1 MFHFKSIHLAQET
14 IKFRIHLIL
23 MKFSKT
29 FPMYLYKECLFVVV
43 CCGYF
48 AVIQS
53 IYIGEVML
61 QPCNVMNQ
69 HIFVGNQ
76 SATLSPS
83 E

>member
-14 IKFRIHLIL
+14 IKFRIHLLL

-29 FPMYLYKECLFVVV
+29 FPMYFYKECQI
-43 CCGYF
+43 CCGCF

-76 SATLSPS
+76 SATLSLS

>member
-1 MFHFKSIHLAQET
+1 MFHFKSTHLAQET

-23 MKFSKT
+23 MKFFQNISNV
-29 FPMYLYKECLFVVV
+29 FVQRVSNLLWV
-43 CCGYF
+43 FCSY
-48 AVIQS
+48 IQS

-76 SATLSPS
+76 SATLSLS

>member
-14 IKFRIHLIL
+14 I
-23 MKFSKT
+23 T
-29 FPMYLYKECLFVVV
+29 FPMYLYKECQI
-43 CCGYF
+43 CCGCF
-48 AVIQS
+48 VVIQS

-76 SATLSPS
+76 SATLSLS